1 MLEEKA
7 EYLRCYDLV
16 GRLNNAFLI
25 RYGGAL
31 EYMGQLWWG
40 VVEKPN

>member
-1 MLEEKA
+1 MLEQKA
-7 EYLRCYDLV
+7 EYLRCYDMP

-31 EYMGQLWWG
+31 EYSTWVNFGAML
-40 VVEKPN
+40 